1 MSSKLTV
8 VLAVLLTVCVGLTY
22 VGGRMRRAALER
34 ETQELLEECRGW
46 ELRLDELKKEMDAAS
61 TDEYVE
67 RAAREKLGLVKPG
80 ETLYIVTQPDVSG
93 FVPVQK
99 RPGKTIEIND

>member
-22 VGGRMRRAALER
+22 ISGRMKRAALER
-34 ETQELLEECRGW
+34 ETERLLEECRSW
-46 ELRLDELKKEMDAAS
+46 ELRLGDVKKEIDYAN
-61 TDEYVE
+61 TPEYVE

-80 ETLYIVTQPDVSG
+80 ETLYIVAQPDSSG
-93 FVPVQK
+93 FTPVQK
-99 RPGKTIEIND
+99 RPGKPIEIGD

>member
-1 MSSKLTV
+1 M
-8 VLAVLLTVCVGLTY
+8 
-22 VGGRMRRAALER
+22 
-34 ETQELLEECRGW
+34 LEECRGW
-46 ELRLDELKKEMDAAS
+46 ELRLDELKKEIDAAS
-61 TDEYVE
+61 TNEYVE

-80 ETLYIVTQPDVSG
+80 ETLYVVTQPDASG

>member
-8 VLAVLLTVCVGLTY
+8 VLAMLLTVCVGLTY

-46 ELRLDELKKEMDAAS
+46 ELRLDELRKEIDAAG

-80 ETLYIVTQPDVSG
+80 ETLFIVTQPDASG